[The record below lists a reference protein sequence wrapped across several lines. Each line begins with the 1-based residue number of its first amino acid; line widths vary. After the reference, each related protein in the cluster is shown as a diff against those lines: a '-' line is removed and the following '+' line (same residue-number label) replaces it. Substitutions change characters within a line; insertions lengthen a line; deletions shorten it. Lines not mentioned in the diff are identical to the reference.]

1 MNSVIFSLWLREI
14 KKYFRS
20 RARILGM
27 LGQPILFLITM
38 NYGFGS
44 MFSAAG
50 GGNYIDFLAP
60 GIVAMS
66 ILFTSVFSG
75 MAVITDRQ
83 FGFLKESLVSPVD
96 RLQIFIGRTLGGATI
111 ATLQGIFVLVITI
124 FMGIHIADWFM
135 IPAAIGFMFLISLL
149 FTALGTAI
157 ASKLEDMQA
166 FQLIVNFLVMPLFFM
181 SNAMFSTAGFPEPLF
196 TIAKYNPLSFGVDG
210 IRSALTGMSQHA
222 MFTDLWVLIV
232 VTVILM
238 IIGSKLFSDIQV

>member
-1 MNSVIFSLWLREI
+1 
-14 KKYFRS
+14 
-20 RARILGM
+20 
-27 LGQPILFLITM
+27 
-38 NYGFGS
+38 